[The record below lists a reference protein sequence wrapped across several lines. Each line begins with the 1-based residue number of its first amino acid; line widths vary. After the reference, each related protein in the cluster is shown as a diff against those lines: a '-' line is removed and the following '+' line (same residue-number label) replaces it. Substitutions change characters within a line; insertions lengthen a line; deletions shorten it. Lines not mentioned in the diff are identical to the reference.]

1 MQHPFKLTSSPIVSI
16 SVIAISTATES
27 PCCSLMKAANSSN
40 LKIMSQKDENVEIAL
55 FLELQY
61 DISLRLTNMT

>member
-1 MQHPFKLTSSPIVSI
+1 
-16 SVIAISTATES
+16 
-27 PCCSLMKAANSSN
+27 
-40 LKIMSQKDENVEIAL
+40 MSQKDQNVDKNGIAL